1 MRSVGA
7 YDAKTNF
14 SRLLEEVANGE
25 AVTITRNGVPVAV
38 LTPAAGGKVYSV
50 DDAIAGLERWR
61 NGRTL
66 HGVSLRE
73 LIDEGRR

>member
-25 AVTITRNGVPVAV
+25 PVTITRNGVPVAV
-38 LTPAAGGKVYSV
+38 LTPAAGGKVHSV
-50 DDAIAGLERWR
+50 DDAIAGLHRWR
-61 NGRTL
+61 SGRTL
-66 HGVSLRE
+66 HGVPLRE

>member
-1 MRSVGA
+1 MRSIGA

-25 AVTITRNGVPVAV
+25 AITITRNGVPVAV
-38 LTPAAGGKVYSV
+38 LTPAAGAKSYSPE
-50 DDAIAGLERWR
+50 DAIAVLRSSR
-61 NGRTL
+61 QHRSLN
-66 HGVSLRE
+66 GVSIRE

>member
-25 AVTITRNGVPVAV
+25 PVTITRNGVPVAV

-50 DDAIAGLERWR
+50 DDAIAGLHRWR
-61 NGRTL
+61 SGRTL
-66 HGVSLRE
+66 HGVALRE